1 MKITVLDRA
10 SMGLDLS
17 FDELNALGDLEIFET
32 TAPDELYER
41 CAESDV
47 LVFNKIKITRDL
59 MEKCHNLKLLCVFAT
74 GYDNID
80 IVAAREFGIAACNVP
95 AYSTDSVTL
104 CTVANVLYLFTH
116 LKEYNDHVVSGRYGA
131 EGKANALT
139 PVYHEI
145 SGKTWGIIGY
155 GNIGKSVAKVSKAL
169 GANVIVN
176 KRTPVDEAECVDLK
190 TLCENS
196 DIITVHCPLNNETRG
211 LINEEMIAL
220 MKPSVVLVNE
230 ARGAV
235 TDEEAVAE
243 AILSGKIA
251 AFGSDVFSAEPFD
264 EKHPMHK
271 IMGRKNV
278 CLTPHCA
285 WGAFEAR
292 ERCLRIICDNIKAYN
307 EGKIQNRVD
316 I

>member
-10 SMGLDLS
+10 SMGCDIS
-17 FDELNALGDLEIFET
+17 FDELKKLGDTEIFEST
-32 TAPDELYER
+32 GTEELYGR

-47 LVFNKIKITRDL
+47 LVFNKVKITRDL
-59 MEKCHNLKLLCVFAT
+59 MEKCRNLKLLCVFAT

-80 IVAAREFGIAACNVP
+80 VTAAKERGIAVCNVP

-116 LKEYNDHVVSGRYGA
+116 LREYNEHVVSGKYVA

-145 SGKTWGIIGY
+145 AGKTWGIIGY
-155 GNIGKSVAKVSKAL
+155 GNIGKSVAKVAKAL
-169 GANVIVN
+169 GANVIVC
-176 KRTPVDEAECVDLK
+176 KRTPTDEAVCVDLK
-190 TLCENS
+190 TLCEKS
-196 DIITVHCPLNNETRG
+196 DIITIHCPLNIETRG
-211 LINEEMIAL
+211 LISKEMIAI
-220 MKPSVVLVNE
+220 MKPSVLIVNE

-235 TDEEAVAE
+235 TDEEAIAE
-243 AILSGKIA
+243 AIINGSIA
-251 AFGSDVFSAEPFD
+251 AFGSDVFSSEPFD
-264 EKHPMHK
+264 ENHPMHR
-271 IMGRKNV
+271 IMGLKNV

-292 ERCLRIICDNIKAYN
+292 ERCLRIICDNIKAYID
-307 EGKIQNRVD
+307 GKIQNRVD